1 MEHQLGRTVRV
12 FLAIL
17 AAAGLYRLTVVPLVE
32 PRSRAVG
39 AGVEMSAEQEQ
50 AIRAADAARFAAF
63 SDLFPS
69 GAWELSAPLVFEMG
83 KQMQLLCKDY
93 DILPDGR
100 VRLEQCT
107 ILVLPERRSAAG
119 ERDPGRTYVLRAP
132 QGAIL
137 EFDAPPDL
145 KRITS
150 LPRLIGGS
158 LRGQVT
164 IRGTATAPGREDDVE
179 ILTRDIELSE
189 LEVRSNAA
197 VEFRYGR
204 SRGKGRGLVAV
215 LRPRQGAAAAAT
227 PPAHPGQ
234 GPNIG
239 GVDSIRI
246 DRDVRMLLEGF
257 AGGFVPGGNA
267 SAAGP
272 DAAAAARATD
282 APPVLVT
289 CRGALCLNEP
299 AKVIT
304 LEENVDISRDLP
316 DRNRDH
322 IACDLLT
329 ISLGR
334 DGGQGR
340 LEPVLVIASGTPV
353 VARST
358 ADGLEAC
365 ATTLGYDLKH
375 ARIVLSGNDPVSVKY
390 RGNEIVARGL
400 EYRGAAAGDIGRLD
414 AAGPGWARLRGEDG
428 GAPIG
433 IAWEKSLLVRPD
445 QKHPREQVA
454 SVIGDAR
461 VTMEGQ
467 GGLRGAEMHLWLA
480 TTGSASGTV
489 ATPPRP
495 AAGPDMSR
503 VRPLRLQVRGN
514 VEAESPAARAAVRTD
529 ELRLYFVRPKPRSVE
544 PPAGDAGAVAAR
556 PAPRPAADPRPAAP
570 PANRG
575 PMTAS
580 AALIV
585 GEISLAPEGARI
597 EQVVR
602 LSLKGQVRL
611 VEQPAA
617 IADQPAAADQGLRI
631 EGDEL
636 EVLRP
641 QQFDTHAIVWGKPAR
656 VAGRGIELQ
665 GPLVEVDRGL
675 NRMKVD
681 GAGQLSGPLAAGGL
695 DGFALAAPAARRP
708 VPGGDRIALT
718 WRGRMDFDG
727 RTAQFHEAAVAETGD
742 TRVTADVLE
751 AVLDRP
757 FSFDE
762 PSARAAPP
770 QLMRFAGNGAV
781 KIENESRDVDSRSL
795 QRLHLRDFIFER
807 QSGDFVGHGP
817 GRLCI
822 VRSGAAAGLTAPGG
836 LAMPGAPAPVRP
848 VAAPVTPA
856 GLTYLGVDFQRDVRG
871 NMNRQMLEFHQRVEA
886 IHGPVAGWNDTLDP
900 RAPRGPGKDEVLIKA
915 SQLSVAQGPRQP
927 GQSRG
932 QIDVQAGGNVEVEA
946 ESFSGVSSRLTWSE
960 AKDLIVFEGNGL
972 ADARIFRQGKNGG
985 PEQALAGEK
994 ILYWRGLN
1002 TVEMGGIRHLDYQ
1015 VPGPTGPAT
1024 GPAAPPPGQRASP
1037 YGPPARKA
1045 IPVPVAPP
1053 GLPGT

>member
-304 LEENVDISRDLP
+304 LEEDVDISRDLP

-329 ISLGR
+329 IYLGR

-340 LEPVLVIASGTPV
+340 LEPVQVIASGTPV

-365 ATTLGYDLKH
+365 AATLGYDLKH

-414 AAGPGWARLRGEDG
+414 AAGYLRITDRLKDMFIVG
-428 GAPIG
+428 GFNAYPAEIERMMIEHPQIGQVAVIG
-433 IAWEKSLLVRPD
+433 IPDERLGEVGAAFVVPAPGPAPEPDALIAWC
-445 QKHPREQVA
+445 REQMANYKVPRA
-454 SVIGDAR
+454 VWLVDALPLNPSNK
-461 VTMEGQ
+461 VLKTE
-467 GGLRGAEMHLWLA
+467 LR
-480 TTGSASGTV
+480 
-489 ATPPRP
+489 
-495 AAGPDMSR
+495 D
-503 VRPLRLQVRGN
+503 
-514 VEAESPAARAAVRTD
+514 RAA
-529 ELRLYFVRPKPRSVE
+529 ELL
-544 PPAGDAGAVAAR
+544 
-556 PAPRPAADPRPAAP
+556 
-570 PANRG
+570 
-575 PMTAS
+575 
-580 AALIV
+580 
-585 GEISLAPEGARI
+585 
-597 EQVVR
+597 
-602 LSLKGQVRL
+602 
-611 VEQPAA
+611 
-617 IADQPAAADQGLRI
+617 
-631 EGDEL
+631 
-636 EVLRP
+636 
-641 QQFDTHAIVWGKPAR
+641 
-656 VAGRGIELQ
+656 
-665 GPLVEVDRGL
+665 
-675 NRMKVD
+675 
-681 GAGQLSGPLAAGGL
+681 AGG
-695 DGFALAAPAARRP
+695 
-708 VPGGDRIALT
+708 
-718 WRGRMDFDG
+718 
-727 RTAQFHEAAVAETGD
+727 
-742 TRVTADVLE
+742 
-751 AVLDRP
+751 
-757 FSFDE
+757 
-762 PSARAAPP
+762 
-770 QLMRFAGNGAV
+770 
-781 KIENESRDVDSRSL
+781 
-795 QRLHLRDFIFER
+795 
-807 QSGDFVGHGP
+807 
-817 GRLCI
+817 
-822 VRSGAAAGLTAPGG
+822 
-836 LAMPGAPAPVRP
+836 
-848 VAAPVTPA
+848 
-856 GLTYLGVDFQRDVRG
+856 
-871 NMNRQMLEFHQRVEA
+871 
-886 IHGPVAGWNDTLDP
+886 
-900 RAPRGPGKDEVLIKA
+900 
-915 SQLSVAQGPRQP
+915 
-927 GQSRG
+927 
-932 QIDVQAGGNVEVEA
+932 
-946 ESFSGVSSRLTWSE
+946 
-960 AKDLIVFEGNGL
+960 
-972 ADARIFRQGKNGG
+972 
-985 PEQALAGEK
+985 
-994 ILYWRGLN
+994 
-1002 TVEMGGIRHLDYQ
+1002 
-1015 VPGPTGPAT
+1015 
-1024 GPAAPPPGQRASP
+1024 
-1037 YGPPARKA
+1037 
-1045 IPVPVAPP
+1045 
-1053 GLPGT
+1053 

>member
-1 MEHQLGRTVRV
+1 MEHRLGRTVRV

-39 AGVEMSAEQEQ
+39 AGVEMSAEQER
-50 AIRAADAARFAAF
+50 AIRAADTARFAAF
-63 SDLFPS
+63 SDLFPP

-83 KQMQLLCKDY
+83 RQMQLLCKDY

-179 ILTRDIELSE
+179 IVTRDIELSE

-197 VEFRYGR
+197 VQFRYGR
-204 SRGKGRGLVAV
+204 SRGEGRGLVAV
-215 LRPRQGAAAAAT
+215 LRPRQAAAV

-246 DRDVRMLLEGF
+246 DRDVRMRLEGF
-257 AGGFVPGGNA
+257 TGGFVPGA
-267 SAAGP
+267 DAAGGGQR
-272 DAAAAARATD
+272 DADAARAADTT
-282 APPVLVT
+282 PVLVT

-304 LEENVDISRDLP
+304 LEENVDIVRDLP

-329 ISLGR
+329 IYLAR
-334 DGGQGR
+334 NGGQGR
-340 LEPVLVIASGTPV
+340 LEPVQVIASGKPV

-358 ADGLEAC
+358 AEGLEAC
-365 ATTLGYDLKH
+365 AATLGYDLKH
-375 ARIVLSGNDPVSVKY
+375 ARIVLSGNDPVAVKF
-390 RGNEIVARGL
+390 RGNEVVARGI
-400 EYRGAAAGDIGRLD
+400 EYRAAASGEIGRLD
-414 AAGPGWARLRGEDG
+414 AAGPGWARLHGEAG
-428 GAPIG
+428 GAPIA

-480 TTGSASGTV
+480 TTGSVSGTGA
-489 ATPPRP
+489 ATPRP
-495 AAGPDMSR
+495 AAAPDMSR
-503 VRPLRLQVRGN
+503 IRPLRLQVRGT
-514 VEAESPAARAAVRTD
+514 VEAESPAARASVRTD
-529 ELRLYFVRPKPRSVE
+529 ELRLYFVRP
-544 PPAGDAGAVAAR
+544 
-556 PAPRPAADPRPAAP
+556 APRPVEAPGGGTAAVATGPAPQPTADPRPASA

-575 PMTAS
+575 PLTAS

-585 GEISLAPEGARI
+585 GEISLDPEGVRI
-597 EQVVR
+597 EQVAR

-617 IADQPAAADQGLRI
+617 IADQQPAADQGVCI

-641 QQFDTHAIVWGKPAR
+641 QQFDTHAIVWGRPAR
-656 VAGRGIELQ
+656 VAGRGVELQ

-681 GAGQLSGPLAAGGL
+681 GSGRLSGPLGAGGL
-695 DGFALAAPAARRP
+695 DGFALAGPAARRP
-708 VPGGDRIALT
+708 AAGADRISLT

-742 TRVTADVLE
+742 TRVSADVLE

-757 FSFDE
+757 FSLDN

-770 QLMRFAGNGAV
+770 QLTRFAGNGAV
-781 KIENESRDVDSRSL
+781 RIENESRDGDSRSL

-817 GRLCI
+817 GRLSI
-822 VRSGAAAGLTAPGG
+822 VRSGATPALAAPGG
-836 LAMPGAPAPVRP
+836 LALPGAPAPVRP
-848 VAAPVTPA
+848 VAAPVAAA

-886 IHGPVAGWNDTLDP
+886 IHGPVAAWNDTLDP

-915 SQLSVAQGPRQP
+915 SQLSVAQGPRPP
-927 GQSRG
+927 GQARG

-1002 TVEMGGIRHLDYQ
+1002 TVEMGGIRHFDYQ
-1015 VPGPTGPAT
+1015 LPAAPTGPSVPPPNPRASAP
-1024 GPAAPPPGQRASP
+1024 GPAA
-1037 YGPPARKA
+1037 RKA
-1045 IPVPVAPP
+1045 VPAPLPVAPP